1 MADLVFCTRCG
12 HGNPLG
18 SNFCSSCGSG
28 LEQRTGEDST
38 ISFHPDPALE
48 GADDLGVDLHEL
60 PEGVG
65 ALIVRR
71 GRNAGSR
78 YVLDSELTTAGRH
91 PDSDIFLDDV
101 TVSRRHVEFH
111 REGGGFSVHD
121 VGSLNGT
128 YVNREPVDVASL
140 AGGDEVQIGKF
151 RLVYLTGPRTG
162 EPAAR

>member
-1 MADLVFCTRCG
+1 MFCTQCG
-12 HGNPLG
+12 HKNPEGAHFCANCGAALG
-18 SNFCSSCGSG
+18 
-28 LEQRTGEDST
+28 TTPDDST
-38 ISFHPDPALE
+38 TTISLAAQDLE
-48 GADDLGVDLHEL
+48 AEVEEEVLAPVEEL
-60 PEGVG
+60 RENTAMLV
-65 ALIVRR
+65 VRR
-71 GRNAGSR
+71 GPNAGSR
-78 YVLDSELTTAGRH
+78 FLLDQDVTTAGRH

-111 REGGGFSVHD
+111 REGGGFTVHD

-162 EPAAR
+162 EPASA